1 MCSMPSCEHPVAEL
15 SHEQLL
21 DQLTVLRKLI
31 DRLESEYSQALTA
44 YKMAAYRARTEQP
57 VLAAAS

>member
-1 MCSMPSCEHPVAEL
+1 MAEL